1 MLELLIVISIIIV
14 LIALLAPTLRPVRV
28 RADLTKEF
36 STQHQLLAALNMYAS
51 DARQYFPYFAT
62 PGDPSGPIRVRDFD
76 FAQQG
81 KPYFRTQAGYW
92 PSIVVP
98 RYLSSGLALQQMPV
112 DRQLFSINGWPDYII
127 PTDYFLSHT
136 VHAAPQYW
144 IGDDPPENLGLLR
157 GTTWDQVRYP
167 SNKTILLQMIAADGP
182 KRGPDPKINYID
194 TTVGLA
200 DGSAKIVFYP
210 PPGDFES
217 NIVSRPFG
225 ALSWPSLSTRNG
237 LEGRDY

>member
-1 MLELLIVISIIIV
+1 MLELLIVMSIIII

-28 RADLTKEF
+28 KADLTKEL
-36 STQHQLLAALNMYAS
+36 STHHQLLAALNLYAGDS
-51 DARQYFPYFAT
+51 KQYFPYFAT

-76 FAQQG
+76 LAQQD
-81 KPYFRTQAGYW
+81 KPYFLAQAGYW

-98 RYLSSGLALQQMPV
+98 RYLSSKVGLMLDKLAGREP
-112 DRQLFSINGWPDYII
+112 FHTPWPDYII

-136 VHAAPQYW
+136 VHAAPGYW
-144 IGDDPPENLGLLR
+144 VGDEPPENLGLLR

-182 KRGPDPKINYID
+182 KGGPDPKINYID

-200 DGSAKIVFYP
+200 DGSAKVVFYP
-210 PPGDFES
+210 PENFEK
-217 NIVSRPFG
+217 NIVTRPFG
-225 ALSWPSLSTRNG
+225 AKSLPSLSTRNG
-237 LEGRDY
+237 LDGRDY